1 MPRQL
6 VGYYNSLKASL
17 LDDFDRASELMNPSL
32 VVRYGEELA
41 DALRRDARSEYE
53 LLIPDIPFI
62 TGLRAR
68 LLNIFLLITAQEVAV
83 YKAMKKRD
91 MLPGEAWE
99 VCHEALRMNVS
110 KIPRWKRWLLRNLMF
125 SGFVKKIMA
134 RRALRQEIGRFG
146 DFEIEYVV
154 GDGRDFD
161 VGVNYLKCGNYQFA
175 ITHGAEAF
183 APYICMSDIAL
194 SDAMGWGLTRTQTL
208 ADGCDHCDFRMKK
221 GAATQIS
228 SKSPAVQAT
237 IDGIRAKEAEHDR
250 SADV

>member
-1 MPRQL
+1 MPSQL
-6 VGYYNSLKASL
+6 VGYYDSLKASL
-17 LDDFDRASELMNPSL
+17 LGDFDRASELMNESL
-32 VVRYGEELA
+32 VARYGEEFTNV
-41 DALRRDARSEYE
+41 LRRDARSEYE

-62 TGLRAR
+62 TGPRAR
-68 LLNIFLLITAQEVAV
+68 FLNVFLLITAQEVAV

-91 MLPGEAWE
+91 MPPGEAWE

-110 KIPRWKRWLLRNLMF
+110 KIPRWKHWLLSNLMF

-146 DFEIEYVV
+146 DFEIEYVA
-154 GDGRDFD
+154 GDERSFD
-161 VGVNYLKCGNYQFA
+161 VGVNYLKCGNLQFA

-194 SDAMGWGLTRTQTL
+194 SEELGWGLIRTQTL
-208 ADGCDHCDFRMKK
+208 ADGCHHCDFRMKK

-228 SKSPAVQAT
+228 SQTPEVQAT
-237 IDGIRAKEAEHDR
+237 IERIRAKEAE
-250 SADV
+250 